1 MRISMLLK
9 SIRDRQMV
17 IPLTEVSKPLVG
29 LELIGRWALIM
40 FIMHNVDPIANSS
53 SQILLEALQNF
64 VIPLIHA
71 AEGNN
76 KKGKSLHHDRHEFN
90 HLVKKKIL

>member
-1 MRISMLLK
+1 
-9 SIRDRQMV
+9 
-17 IPLTEVSKPLVG
+17 
-29 LELIGRWALIM
+29 M
-40 FIMHNVDPIANSS
+40 FIACNDLDPIANSP

-76 KKGKSLHHDRHEFN
+76 KKGKSFHRDRHAFN
-90 HLVKKKIL
+90 HLVKKIL